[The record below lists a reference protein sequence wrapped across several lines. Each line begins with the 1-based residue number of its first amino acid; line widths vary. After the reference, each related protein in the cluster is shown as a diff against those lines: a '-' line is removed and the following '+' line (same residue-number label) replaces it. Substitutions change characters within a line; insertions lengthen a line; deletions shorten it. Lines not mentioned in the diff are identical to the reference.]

1 MTSPSVD
8 DLPPPRPSLA
18 AHPLL
23 ARRALREHL
32 RFPDGSALLGD
43 RGQGAPPVV
52 VAAALGLGLLGG
64 GAFLLSGALGTG
76 VAPTR
81 AAELLGAAL
90 GGGLVALVLTL
101 PPLLVAHTLR
111 GASGSLSLAVAHAGI
126 GPSVTGLWLLASTP
140 LLALYATT
148 GAVGL
153 AWPLLVYGLIGAAIW
168 HGLFA
173 TVRRASRSGGAGP
186 GALVMG
192 LHFLL
197 TAWTAL
203 VLSIHLA

>member
-1 MTSPSVD
+1 MTSPSTD
-8 DLPPPRPSLA
+8 TQPRCQPSLS

-43 RGQGAPPVV
+43 HGQGAPPVV
-52 VAAALGLGLLGG
+52 LGAALGLGLLGG
-64 GAFLLSGALGTG
+64 GAFLLSGTLGTG
-76 VAPTR
+76 VAPAR
-81 AAELLGAAL
+81 VAELFGATL
-90 GGGLVALVLTL
+90 TGGLVALVLTL
-101 PPLLVAHTLR
+101 PPLLVAHALR
-111 GASGSLSLAVAHAGI
+111 GASGPLSLAVAHAGV
-126 GPSVTGLWLLASTP
+126 GPSVSGLWLLASTP

-153 AWPLLVYGLIGAAIW
+153 AWPLLVYGLVGVAIA
-168 HGLFA
+168 HGLSA
-173 TVRRASRSGGAGP
+173 TMRRASRSGGAGP
-186 GALVMG
+186 GALMMG